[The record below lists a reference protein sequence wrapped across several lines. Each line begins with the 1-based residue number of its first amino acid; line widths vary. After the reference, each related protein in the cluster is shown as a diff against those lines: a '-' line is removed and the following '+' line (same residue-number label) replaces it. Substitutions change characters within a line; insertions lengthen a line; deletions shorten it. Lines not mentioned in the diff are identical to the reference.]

1 LLVEAS
7 LLGAIGLVAISARV
21 PISEGD
27 DAFYASVARA
37 LPSRGSFD
45 YLRFYGPVFFHA
57 VALSFSWLGF
67 SVFALRAV
75 SLLGAALIV
84 TAALMLARTFG
95 ADANR
100 QAWIAALL
108 VFSPEVGWAATA
120 GRMDSFAVGL
130 ELLGLAIVARVMLRR
145 DRGFTPEILGGGCIA
160 AAALT
165 TPRTFPFVA
174 SFFVLGLVVSL
185 LLPHT
190 DGGVRRVVAS
200 AFAVIVGLVALWI
213 VFGAGGLGPWWRMMQ
228 SIATQQRDDV
238 ALLSGPRPLGFA
250 WWRIITPIVA
260 VLGGF
265 LSQIGRPEGARKERI
280 AAGFVLGVAATTF
293 VTTVVLFKLAFFFAT
308 FWAVPLFVVVLA
320 LSPRLRMPPRAVTMA
335 AACLLLF
342 FGAVRVAK
350 LARAAVTWSARDE
363 SRIEAFVS
371 AHVPRGSLVVG
382 PHYLYLFPV
391 ERSGSLYET
400 ANAPWADWTRWIAD
414 EMRAAPPAARSLGA
428 SDRFIFWPTN
438 EDLVYGPLP
447 PGACAPGEA
456 IATFEPPPDNLPYL
470 SWLTAPDDLRGY
482 PRATLYRLSNG
493 CAVP

>member
-1 LLVEAS
+1 LLVEAT

-27 DAFYASVARA
+27 DAFYASVAHA

-45 YLRFYGPVFFHA
+45 YLRFYGPVFFQA
-57 VALSFSWLGF
+57 VARSFSWLGF
-67 SVFALRAV
+67 SVFALRAL

-95 ADANR
+95 ADTNR

-120 GRMDSFAVGL
+120 GRMDALAVGL
-130 ELLGLAIVARVMLRR
+130 ELVGLAIVARGLMRR
-145 DRGFTPEILGGGCIA
+145 DRGRTPEILSGAFIA

-165 TPRTFPFVA
+165 TPRTFPFVV

-185 LLPHT
+185 RPRT
-190 DGGVRRVVAS
+190 DGRVRHTVAS
-200 AFAVIVGLVALWI
+200 ALAVIVGLVALWI

-238 ALLSGPRPLGFA
+238 ALLSGPRPFGFA
-250 WWRIITPIVA
+250 WWRIVTPTVA
-260 VLGGF
+260 IIGG
-265 LSQIGRPEGARKERI
+265 LRIQIGRPEGPRDERV

-293 VTTVVLFKLAFFFAT
+293 VTTVMLFKLAFFFAT

-320 LSPRLRMPPRAVTMA
+320 LSPRLRVPPRAVAMA
-335 AACLLLF
+335 ASCLLLF

-350 LARAAVTWSARDE
+350 HARAAVTWSARDE
-363 SRIEAFVS
+363 SRVEAFVS
-371 AHVPRGSLVVG
+371 VHVPRGSLVVG

-400 ANAPWADWTRWIAD
+400 ANAPWADWTRWIAR
-414 EMRAAPPAARSLGA
+414 EMRAAPPVARSFGA
-428 SDRFIFWPTN
+428 SDRFLFWPTN
-438 EDLVYGPLP
+438 EDLVYGPP
-447 PGACAPGEA
+447 PSGACAPGDA
-456 IATFEPPPDNLPYL
+456 IATFEPPPDDLPHL
-470 SWLTAPDDLRGY
+470 SWLTAADDLRGY
-482 PRATLYRLSNG
+482 PRATLYELSNG
-493 CAVP
+493 CPVP